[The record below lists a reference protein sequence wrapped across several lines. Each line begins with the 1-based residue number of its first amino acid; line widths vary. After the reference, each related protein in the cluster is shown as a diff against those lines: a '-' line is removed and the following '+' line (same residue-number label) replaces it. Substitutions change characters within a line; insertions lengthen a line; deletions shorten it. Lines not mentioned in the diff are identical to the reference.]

1 MKFTRRNSS
10 LEIQK
15 RAYLGDRSLSL
26 DDLNC
31 IEELSKDVAAK
42 LLHPLN
48 NAIIR
53 QQHRKFD

>member
-1 MKFTRRNSS
+1 MKITRRNSS

-26 DDLNC
+26 DDLNR

-42 LLHPLN
+42 LPSLEQRN
-48 NAIIR
+48 NKTATF
-53 QQHRKFD
+53 KKMV